1 MSPFWK
7 NAILSIFLIPIFF
20 ILGWILSGT
29 EISEEEFSRLDG
41 KREIRVESS
50 GYNRRAG
57 NLVLVQLEFDP
68 EYYSREDRFRSWLE
82 KPLLLAKEKGWL
94 DKTTLVIY
102 PAEIGNYLFLLN
114 QRKEVFRSENEID
127 AWNSSLWISRLSPF
141 RAGVAAFSEEETRFK
156 IAKKSEETYERIFSE
171 LSKLYGVHILAGTIA
186 LPGPKI
192 TEKGLEI
199 HPGNWEE
206 RGFLFGPD
214 GKIYGVSTPRKKVR
228 SGSVFSELVAG
239 SDSAQEEFW
248 IASPPFA
255 KVGVLFGNAIR
266 VPETEDAVKKTF
278 VSRWIVFGSKEG
290 DGQIRDWFSKA
301 GFESSGQVLF
311 FGSIWKEAFSGTS
324 FIKTRYGNLEPKESL
339 KGPALLN
346 LYL

>member
-7 NAILSIFLIPIFF
+7 NAILSIFLIPIFL
-20 ILGWILSGT
+20 IVGWILSGT
-29 EISEEEFSRLDG
+29 EISEEEFSPLDG
-41 KREIRVESS
+41 KREIRAESS

-57 NLVLVQLEFDP
+57 NLLLVQLEFDP
-68 EYYSREDRFRSWLE
+68 KYYSREDRFRSWLE

-94 DKTTLVIY
+94 DKTTLVVY

-114 QRKEVFRSENEID
+114 QRKEIFTTENEIE
-127 AWNSSLWISRLSPF
+127 AWNSSLRFSRLSPF
-141 RAGVAAFSEEETRFK
+141 RVGVAVFSEEETRFK
-156 IAKKSEETYERIFSE
+156 IAKKSEEAYERIFSE

-186 LPGPKI
+186 LPGPKM

-214 GKIYGVSTPRKKVR
+214 GKIYAASTPRKKVR
-228 SGSVFSELVAG
+228 AGSVSSELVAG
-239 SDSAQEEFW
+239 ADSVQEELW
-248 IASPPFA
+248 VASPPFA
-255 KVGVLFGNAIR
+255 KVGILFGNGIR
-266 VPETEDAVKKTF
+266 IPETEDAVKKTF
-278 VSRWIVFGSKEG
+278 VSRWVVFGAQEG
-290 DGQIRDWFSKA
+290 DGQVRDWFSKA

-311 FGSIWKEAFSGTS
+311 SGSIWKETFSGAS
-324 FIKTRYGNLEPKESL
+324 FIKTRYGNLEPKEGP